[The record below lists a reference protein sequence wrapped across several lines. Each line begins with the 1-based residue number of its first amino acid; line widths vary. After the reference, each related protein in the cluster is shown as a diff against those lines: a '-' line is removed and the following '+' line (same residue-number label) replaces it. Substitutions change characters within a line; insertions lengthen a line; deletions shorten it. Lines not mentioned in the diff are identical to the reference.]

1 MIRGRKKL
9 WFSLAATVAITGI
22 SFASPVTPTNFINQ
36 ALAQQALVSG
46 GTASGEI
53 NANSRSF
60 PDDGTSRFGEEYT
73 FQGQEEDKV
82 TIEVKPTGALEYKLV
97 LIDPRGNIED
107 TGAAD
112 NSSINDHTLKRSGT
126 YKVRVLALDVGK
138 IGRYTIRF
146 KSSNTKTDTADG
158 VMGELGFRIV
168 ACGNPEL
175 AVIII
180 GEEERCTSDYGK
192 GGRYRYNASTGK
204 LEAEAIPDSKPLAD
218 KVMDRL
224 GLATYPCGADP
235 TKLVVFTIGN
245 ETRCMI
251 PRGEYTAGSSYTF
264 DTASNKFKQDQ
275 QPVNANNNPVPPSD
289 PNIALIKSWELTP
302 VDCVNGGPVVLIA
315 IDGKNY
321 CTAPAPQFGMT
332 AGQSYQYNRATG
344 ALIPLSG
351 GSNNGVTEVKDKPW

>member
-1 MIRGRKKL
+1 MLRGRKKL
-9 WFSLAATVAITGI
+9 WFSLAASVAITGI

-36 ALAQQALVSG
+36 ARAQQALISG

-60 PDDGTSRFGEEYT
+60 TDAETEKSRFGEEYT
-73 FQGQEEDKV
+73 FEGKEEDTV
-82 TIEVKPTGALEYKLV
+82 TIEVQPTGALEVKLV
-97 LIDPRGNIED
+97 LIDPRGNIETAGSD
-107 TGAAD
+107 GEPELKD
-112 NSSINDHTLKRSGT
+112 YTLKRSGT
-126 YKVRVLALDVGK
+126 YKVRVLASSGT
-138 IGRYTIRF
+138 GRYTIRLT
-146 KSSNTKTDTADG
+146 SSNTGTVTAEDVFKRYG
-158 VMGELGFRIV
+158 WNSVI
-168 ACGNPEL
+168 CGSPDL
-175 AVIII
+175 AVIQI
-180 GEEERCTSDYGK
+180 GSETRCTRDYPK
-192 GGRYRYNASTGK
+192 GRYTYNLSTGK
-204 LEAEAIPDSKPLAD
+204 LDAEAIPDSKPLAD
-218 KVMDRL
+218 KVMDMQ

-251 PRGEYTAGSSYTF
+251 PKGEYAAGSSYTF

-275 QPVNANNNPVPPSD
+275 QPVNANSNPVPPSD

-302 VDCVNGGPVVLIA
+302 VDCVNGGPVVLIS

-344 ALIPLSG
+344 ALIPVSG
-351 GSNNGVTEVKDKPW
+351 GNNNGVTEVKDKPW